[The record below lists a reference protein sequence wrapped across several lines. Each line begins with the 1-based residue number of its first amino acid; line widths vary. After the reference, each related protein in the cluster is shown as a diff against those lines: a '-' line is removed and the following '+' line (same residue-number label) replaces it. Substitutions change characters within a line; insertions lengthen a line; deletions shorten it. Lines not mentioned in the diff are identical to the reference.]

1 MNICFIGS
9 KIICFFISLMQISHF
24 KHIPCGESFP
34 AGNPHAISVSLPRMA
49 DVVGYEEQDP
59 TVLQQLQAGYPRFFM
74 NPLVKQ
80 VLHHVRQS
88 VDLQPNIELIPVASA
103 KTVRRLEQLLDCTL
117 TVIEKDGLSFIAI
130 DSSSCLVEPIRKFL
144 QHSGLIISSRR
155 AETYLV
161 ENKIIVDEFVEPRMD
176 NADSTIRNTLAGAYG
191 HLNAEDVILCNSGMT
206 ANYGV
211 FSALKALQSQAGRH
225 CFVQFGWLY
234 TDTME
239 IIKKYSQEHFLMMQ
253 IHQLG
258 ELEQWL
264 RIHHTSVAAIFTEV
278 PNNPMMQFVDLPE
291 LYRMAKKYNIPLVV
305 DGTLGTPFNIELLS
319 YADIAIE
326 SLTKFACGT
335 SSLLMG
341 GVMLRS
347 DSVWAQACKELIVE
361 YNEPPYLKKVEH
373 LGACI
378 GSYAQR
384 VDQIAENTLH
394 FNRYLNA
401 KKQVKQVF
409 SAQSSQAFA
418 NFCKIRKSEK
428 SMPGIVSVVFDK
440 PLAYYYDSLMLS
452 KGPSLG
458 NNFTLAMP
466 YFYLAHWD
474 LVNHEAGR
482 KALLK
487 LGLEPELLR
496 ISIGLE
502 PIDQL
507 IGVFENVFDNK

>member
-24 KHIPCGESFP
+24 KHIPCGESLP
-34 AGNPHAISVSLPRMA
+34 VGNPHAISVSLPRLA

-59 TVLQQLQAGYPRFFM
+59 TVLQKLQAGYPRFSM

-80 VLHHVRQS
+80 MLQHVRQS

-103 KTVRRLEQLLDCTL
+103 KTIRRLEQLLDSSL
-117 TVIEKDGLSFIAI
+117 TVIEKDGFSFIAI
-130 DSSSCLVEPIRKFL
+130 DSSSSLVEPIRKFL
-144 QHSGLIISSRR
+144 QHTGLIISSRR
-155 AETYLV
+155 AESYLLQNHLV
-161 ENKIIVDEFVEPRMD
+161 EGEFVEPHLV
-176 NADSTIRNTLAGAYG
+176 NSGTSIRNTLASAYG
-191 HLNAEDVILCNSGMT
+191 NLNPDDVILCNSGMT
-206 ANYGV
+206 ANYAV
-211 FSALKALQSQAGRH
+211 FSALKVLQSQAGRN

-264 RIHHTSVAAIFTEV
+264 KIHHTSVAAIFTEA

-291 LYRMAKKYNIPLVV
+291 LYRMSRKFNIPLVV
-305 DGTLGTPFNIELLS
+305 DGTLGTPFNLELLG

-347 DSVWAQACKELIVE
+347 DSFWAQACKDLIVE
-361 YNEPPYLKKVEH
+361 YNELPYYKEVEH

-384 VDQIAENTLH
+384 VEKISENTLH

-409 SAQSSQAFA
+409 SAHSRPNFT
-418 NFCKIRKSEK
+418 NFCKIRKSDK

-440 PLAYYYDSLMLS
+440 PLAYYYDRLMLS

-474 LVNHEAGR
+474 LVNHDAGR
-482 KALLK
+482 KALLN

-507 IGVFENVFDNK
+507 IGVFEKVFDNQ